1 MKYKALAKHNVF
13 SVFAELRF
21 TNTKKKKFYPV
32 SKKTIYTIV
41 AFSVVITSCSKYDE
55 GPSLSLRSKKA
66 RIAGEWKIE
75 SVSENGTD
83 ITSDYTAVFGSDAT
97 FHIEKSGTYHI
108 HYTGGEDEGTW
119 AFKGGKDEITFI
131 SNETGAGAEDYHIL
145 KLKNN
150 ELWLEHHHDDET
162 LEFHYKQ

>member
-1 MKYKALAKHNVF
+1 MKKII
-13 SVFAELRF
+13 
-21 TNTKKKKFYPV
+21 V
-32 SKKTIYTIV
+32 SII
-41 AFSVVITSCSKYDE
+41 AFSFLIASCGKYEE

-75 SVSENGTD
+75 SVYQDGTD
-83 ITSDYTAVFGSDAT
+83 ITTEYNALVGSDAT

-119 AFKGGKDEITFI
+119 AFKDGKDEVTFT
-131 SNETGAGAEDYHIL
+131 SGETGSEPEDYHIL
-145 KLKNN
+145 KLKNT
-150 ELWLEHHHDDET
+150 EMWLQHHHGDET